1 MRHLLLFQ
9 HIPDRSDCLILTL
22 IFPAESRM
30 NTLLSLEH
38 LQIVRIVIEPVVLSG
53 VGQSG
58 STGLENAHL
67 ILLNNPMQVL
77 AL

>member
-1 MRHLLLFQ
+1 
-9 HIPDRSDCLILTL
+9 
-22 IFPAESRM
+22 M

-67 ILLNNPMQVL
+67 ILLNNPMPVL
-77 AL
+77 LSLIIAHLSSFSHTYYVLLVNSSHH